1 MKLSIKLRVTL
12 LCTLLAALIA
22 SAAMAFQLIGE
33 QGMLRD
39 YYRNSLMAT
48 AQLARDDIRYEDGDL
63 DIDRNL
69 DDLPSAVQEDLR
81 RGMGF
86 STLAELEQWLESV
99 ES

>member
-1 MKLSIKLRVTL
+1 MNELTL
-12 LCTLLAALIA
+12 
-22 SAAMAFQLIGE
+22 E
-33 QGMLRD
+33 V
-39 YYRNSLMAT
+39 
-48 AQLARDDIRYEDGDL
+48 
-63 DIDRNL
+63 